1 MARCG
6 HYSPWVSRFEQRGKG
21 IAANMQ
27 YLRFLDAH
35 VEVDLRKHPVQ
46 MRIQLKKPT
55 VWTVRNKVTAAT
67 MLRGRTGFI
76 TYRPGLMV
84 QRLHLH

>member
-1 MARCG
+1 
-6 HYSPWVSRFEQRGKG
+6 
-21 IAANMQ
+21 MQ

-67 MLRGRTGFI
+67 MFADECPPLRYLPI
-76 TYRPGLMV
+76 
-84 QRLHLH
+84 RLEYQMQH